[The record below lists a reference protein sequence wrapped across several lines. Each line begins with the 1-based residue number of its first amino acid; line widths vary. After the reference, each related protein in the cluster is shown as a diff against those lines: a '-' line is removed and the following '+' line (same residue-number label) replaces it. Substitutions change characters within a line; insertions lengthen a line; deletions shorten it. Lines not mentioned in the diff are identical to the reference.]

1 MTHYKTCY
9 AALEVLSIPQIHRC
23 EAAWRWDVAAM
34 PDHDLWCV
42 LSGRGELSIDGQRH
56 SLGPGSCWLIEPGSR
71 CEATH
76 DTTHRL
82 RVFSLHF
89 TLLSPNGEPRPLG
102 ADERPHAGAI
112 VADRSL
118 LEALSRGCVES
129 GQQSSVLGRLQVE
142 LYLRQLL
149 LLLLQSSQ
157 GERAAVVDPRIAAVL
172 QAVQEEP
179 GRAWSVPM
187 MARQAHLSRSQLT
200 RGFKAAT
207 DRAPM
212 QCVLEAR
219 MARAC
224 NLLRET
230 RLQIGEI
237 ADLLGYRDIYYFSR
251 QFKEMIGVAP
261 THYRARPASS
271 IKR

>member
-1 MTHYKTCY
+1 MTHLIDSY
-9 AALEVLSIPQIHRC
+9 AQLELHSPPRIYRC
-23 EAAWRWDVAAM
+23 EAEWQWDVAAM

-42 LSGRGELSIDGQRH
+42 LNGQGELSVDG
-56 SLGPGSCWLIEPGSR
+56 STYLLGPGNCWLIEPGSSCR
-71 CEATH
+71 ATH
-76 DTTHRL
+76 DPANRL

-89 TLLSPNGEPRPLG
+89 DPLTAQGQPRRLT
-102 ADERPHAGAI
+102 ADERPARPLK
-112 VADRSL
+112 VADLPL

-129 GQQSSVLGRLQVE
+129 DQREGPLPALQVT
-142 LYLRQLL
+142 LYVRQI
-149 LLLLQSSQ
+149 LLLLQSSPRPQ
-157 GERAAVVDPRIAAVL
+157 AAGGDPRIAAVH
-172 QAVQEEP
+172 QAVLEDP
-179 GRAWSVPM
+179 GQPWSVAT
-187 MARQAHLSRSQLT
+187 MASQAHLSRSQLT

-207 DRAPM
+207 GRAPM

-251 QFKEMIGVAP
+251 QFKEMIGVPPSA
-261 THYRARPASS
+261 YRRS
-271 IKR
+271 